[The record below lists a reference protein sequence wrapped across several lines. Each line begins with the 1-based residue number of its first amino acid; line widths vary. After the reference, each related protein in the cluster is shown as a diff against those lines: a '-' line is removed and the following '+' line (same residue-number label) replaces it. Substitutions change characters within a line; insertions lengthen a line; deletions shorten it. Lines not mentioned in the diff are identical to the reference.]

1 VLCGVGGRGALYS
14 LTTKSKEG
22 GAVGSSGLS
31 AVEGAAALLGI
42 LLRGS
47 DGASGL
53 RRRDGG
59 AGRHTRRQTRG
70 DILGG
75 DTREHARV
83 QPQDA
88 RPETPAD
95 GQDLRSN
102 SLHLGDDRRLDEAVE
117 VNTAEAEQAGIEDAA
132 VVVDTAKVETGEVE
146 RVEDTDL
153 SELLEIRELLEQE
166 EVLELELVVTKAEE
180 AGEAVDV
187 EVVLRGQEL
196 EDTEVEVVDVAQVVQ
211 VGRLAE
217 VLEVAE
223 RVGIKVEPALLNLL
237 LASSRGRSSQSG
249 KSRHEESGRLHLACV
264 E

>member
-1 VLCGVGGRGALYS
+1 VRSGRRPKGVVRCRWTRCS
-14 LTTKSKEG
+14 L
-22 GAVGSSGLS
+22 
-31 AVEGAAALLGI
+31 LLG
-42 LLRGS
+42 
-47 DGASGL
+47 D
-53 RRRDGG
+53 
-59 AGRHTRRQTRG
+59 
-70 DILGG
+70 
-75 DTREHARV
+75 E
-83 QPQDA
+83 
-88 RPETPAD
+88 
-95 GQDLRSN
+95 DLRSN
-102 SLHLGDDRRLDEAVE
+102 SLHLGDDRRLDEAIE

-132 VVVDTAKVETGEVE
+132 DVVNTAKVKIGKVE

-166 EVLELELVVTKAEE
+166 DVLELELVVTKAEE

-196 EDTEVEVVDVAQVVQ
+196 EDIEVEAIDVEQVVQ

-223 RVGIKVEPALLNLL
+223 RVGIESGPALLNLL
-237 LASSRGRSSQSG
+237 LGSSRGRGSQSG